1 MINKNFIIL
10 YLSFR
15 LQWRS
20 LLQLNEI
27 SPFRLTAS
35 VEMTVLKCHKMNNFN
50 KKEDSNMVF
59 GVHPIEEV
67 IKAGKELEKV
77 FVQSGLRSPQI
88 SEIVRYAHEHEV
100 PVQFVP
106 IEKLNR
112 LTRKNHQGIVAFVC
126 PISYQ
131 TIENVIPMVYD
142 EGRMPFVVIL
152 DRVTD
157 VRNFGAIAR
166 TCYAAGVDAIVIPSR
181 GSALI
186 NGDAMKTSAGALSL
200 INVCRVEN
208 IKDTIDFLKASG
220 LKVIA
225 FSEKGKQTI
234 WQADLT
240 GPIAIM
246 MGSEEDGISEAYLKR
261 VDNHLVI
268 PMPGDIDSLNVSVAT
283 GIVTFEVVRQ
293 RTTL

>member
-1 MINKNFIIL
+1 MN
-10 YLSFR
+10 
-15 LQWRS
+15 
-20 LLQLNEI
+20 
-27 SPFRLTAS
+27 
-35 VEMTVLKCHKMNNFN
+35 NNFN
-50 KKEDSNMVF
+50 RKEDSNMVF

-77 FVQSGLRSPQI
+77 FVQSGLRSQQI

-240 GPIAIM
+240 GPLAIM

-261 VDNHLVI
+261 VDSHLVI

-293 RTTL
+293 RLG